1 MELRGER
8 CRQGVRAGRGEAQS
22 VVMAEREGVVLAQI
36 RKPEPGVPIVVQRKQ
51 IRLGTMRFQIQ
62 SLTDTP
68 RINLTGSISLENPN

>member
-36 RKPEPGVPIVVQRKQ
+36 RKQEPGVPIVVQRKQ
-51 IRLGTMRFQIQ
+51 IRLGTMRFQCLIPGLAQ
-62 SLTDTP
+62 WVKDPELP
-68 RINLTGSISLENPN
+68 GAVV